1 MKGKERNPDSIRMKT
16 QHTGTLR
23 LERRDKERWR
33 QNLVNEQ
40 QYTIEYTMETM
51 MEKSVAL

>member
-40 QYTIEYTMETM
+40 QYNIEYTMETM